1 MLKQGLRAGV
11 WLYTVLACVVLM
23 SCFSDTSRYASKGF
37 KSDGLIE
44 DHLYDTSVPACSEK
58 VPCCSD
64 TYECKKMCERMF
76 QISHDRIQEQCQ
88 AMPKKVVEELEYFF
102 RVLLLQP
109 RVDELY
115 RQEIKEQLMLIMTLD
130 YNVLVDVIKGYT
142 VDEAH
147 QMLHWFA
154 REKFVAELLLKLRP
168 EVRNEIMYELFSS
181 AGNRIIPNSVE
192 RGLAQKVSF
201 TQSFF
206 EVLLSYNNDRIL
218 KITHDMIRDKFCYLH
233 ESGDTDQELCV
244 LKIYCSKNQDEVSG
258 DSLYIHSETTRNEI
272 VVRLEDEDFYKYIY
286 EHVLQTGF
294 GVELLK
300 PVIDDTV
307 CYNVCKDNQKGCN
320 LRQ

>member
-1 MLKQGLRAGV
+1 M
-11 WLYTVLACVVLM
+11 
-23 SCFSDTSRYASKGF
+23 
-37 KSDGLIE
+37 
-44 DHLYDTSVPACSEK
+44 
-58 VPCCSD
+58 
-64 TYECKKMCERMF
+64 
-76 QISHDRIQEQCQ
+76 
-88 AMPKKVVEELEYFF
+88 
-102 RVLLLQP
+102 
-109 RVDELY
+109 Y
-115 RQEIKEQLMLIMTLD
+115 RQEITEEMMLIMTLD
-130 YNVLVDVIKGYT
+130 YNVLVDVIKTYK

-154 REKFVAELLLKLRP
+154 RESSVAGLLLKLRP

-206 EVLLSYNNDRIL
+206 EILLSYNNDKIL
-218 KITHDMIRDKFCYLH
+218 KITHNMIRDKFCYLH

-244 LKIYCSKNQDEVSG
+244 LKVYCSKDQDEVSG
-258 DSLYIHSETTRNEI
+258 ESLYFHSEAIRNEI
-272 VVRLEDEDFYKYIY
+272 VVRLEDEDFDKYIY

-307 CYNVCKDNQKGCN
+307 CYNVCKDSQKGCE
-320 LRQ
+320 LR